1 MLIELRKP
9 QNNYSPQNNSETIK
23 MNMMKKD
30 LKKNISLQKKD
41 RKLQMIKDLYHSI
54 IMEYQKLMNLLDN
67 TPNQSSKFKTRNW
80 SK

>member
-23 MNMMKKD
+23 MNMMKKY

-67 TPNQSSKFKTRNW
+67 TPNQSSKFKTINW